1 MKWAEEKGISSD
13 EAMEMAGYKKG
24 EYMGAGAY
32 HWRYVGEEISETEK
46 KKAELGTK
54 IRSWREQKADMKKK
68 IEASKPGDKK

>member
-13 EAMEMAGYKKG
+13 EAMEMAVTKKVNTG
-24 EYMGAGAY
+24 CLPS
-32 HWRYVGEEISETEK
+32 YVGEEISETEK